1 MKFLYYDL
9 GEQQKDNWVVAHLD
23 GSAANVILV
32 DPPNFDRY
40 RCGQPFVYTGGLYTR
55 TPARLQIP
63 RDGNWYL
70 VIDCGGYRHHVHAR
84 NLEILGPDEVATAS
98 DADGADPGAPDGAL
112 VGANA

>member
-1 MKFLYYDL
+1 MRYLYYDL
-9 GEQQKDNWVVAHLD
+9 GEQEQETWVVAHLR

-40 RCGQPFVYTGGLYTR
+40 RFGQFFQYTGGLCTR

-63 RDGNWYL
+63 HDGHWYL

-84 NLEILGPDEVATAS
+84 AIEILAPRESPTASEAAAAPVGATA
-98 DADGADPGAPDGAL
+98 
-112 VGANA
+112 